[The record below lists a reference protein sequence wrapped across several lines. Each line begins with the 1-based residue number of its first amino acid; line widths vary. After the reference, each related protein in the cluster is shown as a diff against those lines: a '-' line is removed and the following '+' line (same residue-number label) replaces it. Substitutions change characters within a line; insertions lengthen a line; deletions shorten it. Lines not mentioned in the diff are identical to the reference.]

1 MIKYSEYEQEAI
13 KVALSAIE
21 QALAT
26 NDTMQST
33 KEVENYLKIQL
44 ASQPDEWFVFLL
56 VLLVVLVSLSFL
68 IFYKYSRCRWLLLGR
83 PA

>member
-13 KVALSAIE
+13 RVALSAIE
-21 QALAT
+21 QTLAT

-44 ASQPDEWFVFLL
+44 ASQPDEWFAVLFLTSQHRL
-56 VLLVVLVSLSFL
+56 ISFEKL
-68 IFYKYSRCRWLLLGR
+68 FRCYRRCNNDPLA
-83 PA
+83 PI

>member
-13 KVALSAIE
+13 RVALSAIE
-21 QALAT
+21 QTLAT

-44 ASQPDEWFVFLL
+44 ASQPDE
-56 VLLVVLVSLSFL
+56 
-68 IFYKYSRCRWLLLGR
+68 
-83 PA
+83 